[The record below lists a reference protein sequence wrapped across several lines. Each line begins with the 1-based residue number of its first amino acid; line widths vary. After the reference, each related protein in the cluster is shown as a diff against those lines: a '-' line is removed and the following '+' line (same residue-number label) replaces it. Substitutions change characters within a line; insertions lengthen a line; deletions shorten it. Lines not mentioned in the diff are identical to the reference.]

1 MSTTEKKPLSQR
13 FRGYFPV
20 VIDIETAGFN
30 AQTDAMLEIAASIL
44 AMDDEG
50 YLYIDQTLHF
60 NVEPFEGANLEQ
72 AALDFTGIDP
82 TNPLRGAVGEKEA
95 LTTIFKAVRKGL
107 KATGCHRAIM
117 VAHNAAFDHGFL
129 TAAATR
135 ENIKRNPFH
144 PFATFDTTT
153 LAGLALGQTV
163 LAKACK
169 MAGIA
174 FDNKLAHSA
183 QYDTERTAELFCYI
197 VNKWKDLGG
206 WPMLMPEEVKAEGKT
221 EAETSTEVK
230 INVEQNVASQ

>member
-82 TNPLRGAVGEKEA
+82 HNPLRGAVSEKEA

-107 KATGCHRAIM
+107 KANGCHRAIM

-135 ENIKRNPFH
+135 EKIKRNPFH

-153 LAGLALGQTV
+153 LAGLAVGQTV

-169 MAGIA
+169 MAGIE
-174 FDNKLAHSA
+174 FDNKQAHSA

-206 WPMLMPEEVKAEGKT
+206 WPLAMLEEE
-221 EAETSTEVK
+221 TEVETDSEATPEASAD
-230 INVEQNVASQ
+230 IEVNVASQ

>member
-1 MSTTEKKPLSQR
+1 MSTPEKSPFSQR

-44 AMDDEG
+44 TMDDDG
-50 YLYIDQTLHF
+50 YLAIDQTLHF

-82 TNPLRGAVGEKEA
+82 TNPLRGAVPERDA
-95 LTTIFKAVRKGL
+95 ITDIFKAVRKGL

-129 TAAATR
+129 TAATTR

-153 LAGLALGQTV
+153 LAGLAVGQTV
-163 LAKACK
+163 LAKACIA
-169 MAGIA
+169 AGIP

-183 QYDTERTAELFCYI
+183 KYDTERTAELFCYI

-206 WPMLMPEEVKAEGKT
+206 WPMPVPEDEA
-221 EAETSTEVK
+221 EAETEIESD
-230 INVEQNVASQ
+230 AL